1 MALDSIKPTAKVTAA
16 TAAVA
21 AVELGVA
28 LVEWLVPCDVP
39 TAVEIP
45 LAIVATGAAGWL
57 APREGGKHA
66 RDE

>member
-1 MALDSIKPTAKVTAA
+1 MSAVKPTAKVTAA

-28 LVEWLVPCDVP
+28 LLEWLVPCDVP

-45 LAIVATGAAGWL
+45 LAIVATGLAGWL
-57 APREGGKHA
+57 APRDRGGAHA
-66 RDE
+66 AAE